1 MDTTPSMPSCSD
13 ISQAVK
19 QKMATPKLDSKSKNE
34 QRVLDFLRQVEL
46 KREKNSEKQ
55 PLDVKDFQ
63 IGLQI
68 GQGAFAS
75 VRRSVHKES

>member
-1 MDTTPSMPSCSD
+1 
-13 ISQAVK
+13 
-19 QKMATPKLDSKSKNE
+19 MASPKLDSKSKNE

-68 GQGAFAS
+68 GQGAFAI

>member
-1 MDTTPSMPSCSD
+1 
-13 ISQAVK
+13 
-19 QKMATPKLDSKSKNE
+19 MATPKLDSKSKNE

-68 GQGAFAS
+68 GQGAFAI